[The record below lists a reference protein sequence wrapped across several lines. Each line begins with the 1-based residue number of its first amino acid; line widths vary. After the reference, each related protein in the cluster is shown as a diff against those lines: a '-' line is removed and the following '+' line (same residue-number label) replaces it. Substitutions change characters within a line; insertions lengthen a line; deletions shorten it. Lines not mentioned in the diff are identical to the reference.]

1 VAARRRECSFIFTD
15 LADFTAMVE
24 GTDPEVMHPILND
37 YIDGMVAIAFK
48 HHGTLDKV
56 VGDALSIFFSAPV
69 EQPDHAQIAVDCAL
83 ELDAWARRYAAGVND
98 KGIPMGKTRIGVNTG
113 TVVVGNFGG
122 SSMFDYTAHG
132 DAINTAARLES
143 VNKHLGTNVCI
154 GGDTVAKCRRFVGR
168 PVGKLVLKGRS
179 GGTDAFEP
187 LTEAALE
194 SPAVRD
200 YLAAYKQMAEGDP
213 GAKAAFARAA
223 SRYPDDPLIAFH
235 DTRLSNGES
244 GDVVVMAAK

>member
-1 VAARRRECSFIFTD
+1 
-15 LADFTAMVE
+15 
-24 GTDPEVMHPILND
+24 
-37 YIDGMVAIAFK
+37 
-48 HHGTLDKV
+48 
-56 VGDALSIFFSAPV
+56 
-69 EQPDHAQIAVDCAL
+69 
-83 ELDAWARRYAAGVND
+83 
-98 KGIPMGKTRIGVNTG
+98 MGKTRIGVNTG